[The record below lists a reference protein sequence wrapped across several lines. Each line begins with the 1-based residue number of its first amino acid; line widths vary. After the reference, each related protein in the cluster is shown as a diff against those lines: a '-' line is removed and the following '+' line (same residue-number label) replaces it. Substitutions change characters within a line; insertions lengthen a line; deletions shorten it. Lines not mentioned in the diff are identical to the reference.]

1 MAFFC
6 AHTSRAKGRAWEYSN
21 EPIGVGCSAATHSFP
36 LPPERVNLSLI
47 TKKCRK
53 FATAQQKIHG
63 LCYIKAYFY
72 VTLSFGRLTFIGGKA
87 AS

>member
-1 MAFFC
+1 MAFLG

-47 TKKCRK
+47 TKNVVNSPQLNKK
-53 FATAQQKIHG
+53 SMVYATLRHIFMSRSHLRG
-63 LCYIKAYFY
+63 
-72 VTLSFGRLTFIGGKA
+72 
-87 AS
+87 